1 MMINRLKEAA
11 EYQKKAI
18 RALFPERMLK
28 HIDVIGNE
36 IKLMVAECMEKPESE
51 NEKKPKTGKIDI
63 S

>member
-28 HIDVIGNE
+28 HMDVIGNE

-51 NEKKPKTGKIDI
+51 NENKPKTGKIDI

>member
-18 RALFPERMLK
+18 RALIPDRMLK
-28 HIDVIGNE
+28 HMDVIGNE
-36 IKLMVAECMEKPESE
+36 IKLMVAECMETPEKE
-51 NEKKPKTGKIDI
+51 TEKKAKTGKIEI